1 MSEIDPRRLIF
12 IGGLHRSG
20 TTALGRILADHADV
34 SGFENTS
41 AEEDEGQ
48 HLQSVYPAAI
58 KHGGPGRFARSSSS
72 HLTESSVL
80 SPVKAAP
87 QLLDQWSPYWD
98 MSKEWLVEKS
108 PPNLV
113 MGRWLQAAFPG
124 SALIVIVRHP
134 VVVALSTKKWTRRTT
149 LSGLVKHWLVAHEI
163 LERDSARLERLKIVR
178 YEDLIAKPEAT
189 LDEVAKFVGIAGRLP
204 TQRLQA
210 SRSSRYLERWDDMA
224 HGGPLDRYQ
233 RASIVKR
240 YGPAIA
246 RYGYDVSDL
255 NIVRPSGWLSAQ

>member
-20 TTALGRILADHADV
+20 TTALGRILADHPDV

-58 KHGGPGRFARSSSS
+58 NHGGPGRFARSSSA
-72 HLTESSVL
+72 HLTESSAL
-80 SPVKAAP
+80 SAVEVAP
-87 QLLDQWSPYWD
+87 QLMDQWGPHWD
-98 MSKEWLVEKS
+98 LSRDWLVEKS
-108 PPNLV
+108 PPNLL

-149 LSGLVKHWLVAHEI
+149 LSGLVKHWLIAHDTFEADAPH
-163 LERDSARLERLKIVR
+163 LRRVKVVR
-178 YEDLIAKPEAT
+178 YENLIAQPEVT
-189 LDEVAKFVGIAGRLP
+189 LDEVAKFIGIGGRLP

-210 SRSSRYLERWDDMA
+210 SRSNRYLKRWEEMA
-224 HGGPLDRYQ
+224 HRGPLDRYQ
-233 RASIVKR
+233 RSSIVRR
-240 YGPAIA
+240 YGPEIA

-255 NIVRPSGWLSAQ
+255 NVVRPSDWPSFP